1 MSSLSSF
8 ELYLSLKVSPGETVS
23 IHSNSL
29 SICFCRIF
37 LHRRPQIGEV
47 TCGGSPHLSCKRD
60 QIKMRDYMDRRVT
73 PPKRV
78 TSPTWGPPHPCKLAL
93 SQFIFL
99 CYVKPYQE
107 LQSLSLLLLGEHR
120 CHLTLTL
127 EVIVLGTGGKVETA
141 GRHGISFSSFRA
153 SLRPNLCKF
162 RKLVH
167 IPPGHLSPFRSQW
180 WGLVRTFAR
189 GNSSRSRQRRS
200 FFNFSPKNM
209 LI

>member
-1 MSSLSSF
+1 MSSL
-8 ELYLSLKVSPGETVS
+8 YPSLKGSPGETVS
-23 IHSNSL
+23 IHPNSL
-29 SICFCRIF
+29 SICFFGIC
-37 LHRRPQIGEV
+37 LHGSGGPQMGEV
-47 TCGGSPHLSCKRD
+47 TCGESPHLSCKLD

-78 TSPTWGPPHPCKLAL
+78 TSPTWGPPHPWKLAL

-99 CYVKPYQE
+99 CYVKPYKE

-167 IPPGHLSPFRSQW
+167 IPPGAFVTLSVPVVGIGQNLCP
-180 WGLVRTFAR
+180 GK
-189 GNSSRSRQRRS
+189 
-200 FFNFSPKNM
+200 FF
-209 LI
+209 

>member
-1 MSSLSSF
+1 M
-8 ELYLSLKVSPGETVS
+8 S

-29 SICFCRIF
+29 SRCFFRIF

-78 TSPTWGPPHPCKLAL
+78 TSPTWGPPHPCKLAH

-189 GNSSRSRQRRS
+189 GNSSTSGQRRS
-200 FFNFSPKNM
+200 FFNFSLKNM